1 MKGNRLVFLR
11 GCVGLVVVLSL
22 STPAIGDDQR
32 RIAKE
37 MVQVLEAYAVYKMGR
52 YDQAYERYL
61 ALAENGNIQ
70 GMLNL
75 AGMYGDGKGTPK
87 DQGKALEWY
96 RKAADQ
102 GNGTAMYE
110 VARAFDQGIGVES
123 NPAKAEAWYRRAAL
137 QGDEQAQEILER
149 RSIDQR

>member
-1 MKGNRLVFLR
+1 MKGNRFVYLR
-11 GCVGLVVVLSL
+11 GCVGMVIVLSL
-22 STPAIGDDQR
+22 SMPAIGDDQR
-32 RIAKE
+32 RIARE

-75 AGMYGDGKGTPK
+75 AGMYVDGKGTPK

-96 RKAADQ
+96 RKAAED
-102 GNGTAMYE
+102 GNETAMYE
-110 VARAFDQGIGVES
+110 VARAFDQGIGVEP
-123 NPAKAEAWYRRAAL
+123 NLAKAEIWYRRAAL
-137 QGDEQAQEILER
+137 QGDELAQETLEQR
-149 RSIDQR
+149 RADQK

>member
-1 MKGNRLVFLR
+1 MRGNRQVFLR
-11 GCVGLVVVLSL
+11 GCVGLVVVLSF
-22 STPAIGDDQR
+22 STTAIGDDQG
-32 RIAKE
+32 RIARE

-75 AGMYGDGKGTPK
+75 AGMYHDGKGTPE

-96 RKAADQ
+96 RKAADK

-110 VARAFDQGIGVES
+110 VARAFDQGIGVEA

-137 QGDEQAQEILER
+137 QGDEQAQEVLKER
-149 RSIDQR
+149 RDD